1 MNRTL
6 IIMLALGGFLAG
18 SAELVVSG
26 ILQVIAAD
34 LNLSVALAGQ
44 LVTAYSIAF
53 AVGTPLIIA
62 FTRKRA
68 RKDVL
73 VGSLILFALGSAV
86 AFFSTGFEVL
96 IFSRIVLGIGA
107 GLYSVVALSSIA
119 KLVPPGK
126 IGSAV
131 GMIALGFSLAM
142 ALGVPIGVAVAE
154 WWSWRGIFA
163 LLAVLSLLVAV
174 ALAKLMPNIAGGSSV
189 PFVQQARVLRN
200 PVILAGIGAAL
211 FNSMSHSV
219 ILTYLAPYLQT
230 IYEVGTGGV
239 GVIMLALGLIGIFGS
254 RLGGSGVDRFGAGR
268 MLVFSLAAG
277 VITLALTPLLS
288 ATLAGGLAMIILWM
302 GSVFMS
308 APALNAYLIR
318 QSGDAADLVLGLNT
332 PIIHL
337 GLALGAASGG
347 VLSEASETVLY
358 HPWLG
363 SVTVAVGVAAAVWS
377 NSAARRRG
385 QAAKPV
391 A

>member
-6 IIMLALGGFLAG
+6 VFMLALGGFLAG

-26 ILQVIAAD
+26 ILQAIASD

-44 LVTAYSIAF
+44 LVTAYSVAF

-62 FTRKRA
+62 FTSKRE

-73 VGSLILFALGSAV
+73 VGSLLLFALGSAV
-86 AFFSTGFEVL
+86 AFFSTSFAVL
-96 IFSRIVLGIGA
+96 VLSRIVLGIGA
-107 GLYSVVALSSIA
+107 GLYSVVALSSVA

-163 LLAVLSLLVAV
+163 LLTVLSLLVAG
-174 ALAKLMPNIAGGSSV
+174 ALAKLMPKIAGGAGV
-189 PFVQQARVLRN
+189 PFRQQARVLRN
-200 PVILAGIGAAL
+200 PVILAAMGAAL

-219 ILTYLAPYLQT
+219 ILTYLAPYLHT
-230 IYEVGTGGV
+230 IYDVSTGGV
-239 GVIMLALGLIGIFGS
+239 GVIMLALGLIGVVGS
-254 RLGGSGVDRFGAGR
+254 RLGGSAVDRFGAGR
-268 MLVFSLAAG
+268 MLVCSLLAG
-277 VITLALTPLLS
+277 VATLALTPLLG
-288 ATLAGGLAMIILWM
+288 ATLAGGLALIILWM

-337 GLALGAASGG
+337 GLAFGAAAGG
-347 VLSEASETVLY
+347 FLSDEAGTVAY

-363 SVTVAVGVAAAVWS
+363 SATVAVGVAAAIWS
-377 NSAARRRG
+377 SSSARRKG
-385 QAAKPV
+385 MANAA
-391 A
+391 

>member
-6 IIMLALGGFLAG
+6 VMMLALGGFLAG

-44 LVTAYSIAF
+44 LVTAYSVAF
-53 AVGTPLIIA
+53 AVGTPLLIA
-62 FTRKRA
+62 ITSKRERKEI
-68 RKDVL
+68 L
-73 VGSLILFALGSAV
+73 VGSLALFALGSAL
-86 AFFSTGFEVL
+86 AFFSTSFAVL
-96 IFSRIVLGIGA
+96 VVSRIVLGIAA
-107 GLYSVVALSSIA
+107 GVYSVVALSSIA
-119 KLVPPGK
+119 KLVPPGR

-163 LLAVLSLLVAV
+163 LLAALSLLVAGV
-174 ALAKLMPNIAGGSSV
+174 LAKLMPNIAGGASV
-189 PFVQQARVLRN
+189 PFAQQARVLRN

-230 IYEVGTGGV
+230 IYEVSTGGV
-239 GVIMLALGLIGIFGS
+239 GIIMFALGLIGVVGS
-254 RLGGSGVDRFGAGR
+254 RLGGSAVDRYGASG
-268 MLVFSLAAG
+268 MLVFSLLAG
-277 VITLALTPLLS
+277 VVTLALTPLLAS
-288 ATLAGGLAMIILWM
+288 SLTGGLAMIILWM

-337 GLALGAASGG
+337 GLALGAAAGG
-347 VLSEASETVLY
+347 VLSDKANTVQY

-363 SVTVAVGVAAAVWS
+363 SVVVAVGVAAALWS
-377 NSAARRRG
+377 SSSARRKG
-385 QAAKPV
+385 MAEAA
-391 A
+391 

>member
-6 IIMLALGGFLAG
+6 IMMLALGGFLAG

-26 ILQVIAAD
+26 ILQLIAAD

-44 LVTAYSIAF
+44 LVTAYSVAF

-62 FTRKRA
+62 FTSKRE

-73 VGSLILFALGSAV
+73 VGSLVLFALGSAV
-86 AFFSTGFEVL
+86 AFFSTSFAVL
-96 IFSRIVLGIGA
+96 VLSRVVLGIGA

-119 KLVPPGK
+119 KLVPPDK
-126 IGSAV
+126 IGRAV

-142 ALGVPIGVAVAE
+142 ALGVPIGVAIAE

-163 LLAVLSLLVAV
+163 LLAALSLLVAG
-174 ALAKLMPNIAGGSSV
+174 ALAKLMPNIAGGASV

-230 IYEVGTGGV
+230 IYEVGAGGV
-239 GVIMLALGLIGIFGS
+239 GVIMLALGLIGVFGS
-254 RLGGSGVDRFGAGR
+254 RLGGSGVDRWGAGE
-268 MLVFSLAAG
+268 MLVLSMAAG
-277 VITLALTPLLS
+277 VVTLALTPLLS
-288 ATLAGGLAMIILWM
+288 ATLAGGLALIILWM

-318 QSGDAADLVLGLNT
+318 QAGDAADLVLGLNT
-332 PIIHL
+332 PVIHL
-337 GLALGAASGG
+337 GLALGAAAGG
-347 VLSEASETVLY
+347 VLSDASGTVLY

-363 SVTVAVGVAAAVWS
+363 SVMVTIGVAAAVWS
-377 NSAARRRG
+377 SGTARRKGSAAKT
-385 QAAKPV
+385 AV
-391 A
+391 